1 MIWLVLLIAII
12 AYFYKGSRSFY
23 FFKSQFV
30 LDENWKEIEHLL
42 ILKGHSCENICKY
55 RNAYDYFC
63 AFPTRFDGATIV
75 KDLCDIPEL
84 DLDAMLH
91 DYESITFASLSM
103 KMWVISAVDYFK
115 NMAKNGKGN
124 QVIRLVGLLIIGL
137 VFVPYSK
144 LFKRS

>member
-1 MIWLVLLIAII
+1 MIWAIIIIAII
-12 AYFYKGSRSFY
+12 AYFYKGSRSYY

-42 ILKGHSCENICKY
+42 ILKGHTWQNISKY
-55 RNAYDYFC
+55 RSAYDYFC
-63 AFPTRFDGATIV
+63 AYPMQYDGATIV

-91 DYESITFASLSM
+91 DYESITFASRDM
-103 KMWVISAVDYFK
+103 QKWIISAVDYFK

-137 VFVPYSK
+137 FFVPYRK
-144 LFKRS
+144 FFKN